1 MQSINSFI
9 NLLGKNYYSDFLINV
24 NAETIDF
31 DSYIVLVNY
40 KGTYFY
46 ELNSDEILLKR
57 KEVIIEIKEHY
68 QQALNEI
75 YAMMLS
81 QDPSKLNSFLDLN
94 IKTVKSHLNILKK
107 DFYIDSN
114 QSRYYSILDDNPI
127 IHDLETV
134 YQENLKNEEIGI
146 DKKVIEIISNSDLKK
161 NDSFYYLGFLYQRY
175 KTLSFLPFSLFQIGH
190 RFINE
195 LNKIKSLNSRTPKA
209 NQIENTNETY
219 FQSFIKLLNNQLI
232 LQKSTVIGV
241 MVDFKRFSQEIK
253 SEVLND
259 IQNKGDNRNDYLDYL
274 INEIEKQDYVKE
286 ADIRYVQKWLD
297 KYNIKIEAI
306 FNMKFYG
313 NQIADYIDH
322 HFMDMDNSSNKADKA
337 LIIQLDFLN
346 FFCKHY
352 SDELITYFNSK
363 KEIKGIIKPSQPIVK
378 SFKEEY
384 LEAFCKEISNERD
397 IYKSTFIQCYDFG
410 IKSFTEFLKNEITE
424 NLLVLP
430 SEKIKPYL
438 NYVGDKIKKI
448 PYFGTDKAVID
459 KWITKYNIVDIEFP
473 FLENDDVNKL
483 ITNYINNHLW
493 NDKERALMEEI
504 QLDFFYYASMKE
516 ANDIISFMDKLSINE
531 TKSNRIIE
539 KRSEINSTFNVF
551 EKESELSSIFKSSDA
566 FNTFNSL
573 LDNFDINLSNVKKR
587 GTQAKLNA
595 IWGCPSSK
603 KAIFKEHSEL
613 NEYVKYLNENL
624 KTKYNSRT
632 MSDGSKYHSSIKEW
646 LNPAK

>member
-24 NAETIDF
+24 NSETIDF
-31 DSYIVLVNY
+31 DSFIILVNY

-46 ELNSDEILLKR
+46 ELNNAEILIKR

-81 QDPSKLNSFLDLN
+81 QEPSKLNSFLDFN
-94 IKTVKSHLNILKK
+94 IKTIKSHLNILKK

-114 QSRYYSILDDNPI
+114 QSRYYSILDDNQTNQ
-127 IHDLETV
+127 DLETV
-134 YQENLKNEEIGI
+134 YQEFLKSEEIDI
-146 DKKVIEIISNSDLKK
+146 KIKDLKIITNSYFK
-161 NDSFYYLGFLYQRY
+161 KTDSLYYLGFLYQRY
-175 KTLSFLPFSLFQIGH
+175 KTLSFLPFALFQIGKQ
-190 RFINE
+190 FILE
-195 LNKIKSLNSRTPKA
+195 LNGIQRMINKDK
-209 NQIENTNETY
+209 EE
-219 FQSFIKLLNNQLI
+219 
-232 LQKSTVIGV
+232 
-241 MVDFKRFSQEIK
+241 EIK
-253 SEVLND
+253 
-259 IQNKGDNRNDYLDYL
+259 
-274 INEIEKQDYVKE
+274 
-286 ADIRYVQKWLD
+286 
-297 KYNIKIEAI
+297 
-306 FNMKFYG
+306 
-313 NQIADYIDH
+313 
-322 HFMDMDNSSNKADKA
+322 
-337 LIIQLDFLN
+337 
-346 FFCKHY
+346 
-352 SDELITYFNSK
+352 
-363 KEIKGIIKPSQPIVK
+363 PIVK
-378 SFKEEY
+378 SFKEDY

-397 IYKSTFIQCYDFG
+397 IYKSTFIQCFEFG
-410 IKSFTEFLKNEITE
+410 IKSFTEFLKSEITE

-438 NYVGDKIKKI
+438 NYVEDKIKRT
-448 PYFGTDKAVID
+448 PYFGTDKAIID
-459 KWITKYNIVDIEFP
+459 KWITKYSIVDIEFP
-473 FLENDDVNKL
+473 FLENEEVDKL

-504 QLDFFYYASMKE
+504 QLDFFYYASMME
-516 ANDIISFMDKLSINE
+516 ANDIISFMDKLSFNE

-539 KRSEINSTFNVF
+539 KKSEINSKFNVF
-551 EKESELSSIFKSSDA
+551 EKESELNSIFKSSDA

-613 NEYVKYLNENL
+613 NEYVKYLNEIF

-646 LNPAK
+646 LSPVK